1 MRLTRPPP
9 GAPETFGYT
18 SASNSQLVE
27 NAIIAPARGIRT
39 DHVLRTPTKIL
50 LLCLALTS
58 VVACSG
64 RKNRQVEDAGG
75 PGVMY
80 EKGYTA
86 MNSSNYAGAIQY
98 YKGLESRYPFS
109 PEARQAQLDLI
120 YLYFRSQQPE
130 QAVDAA
136 QQFEKENPTHERIDY
151 CLYMRGRIY
160 FEKEPNVLE
169 KLFKVDL
176 SARPPKDTLRSFGIF
191 QELIR
196 RFPNSEYVPDAR
208 QRMTY
213 LRNRLASYE
222 NYVAKYYV
230 KRGAYVAAIN
240 RAKYALEHY
249 PEAPELEDSLQIL
262 VDAYEQLGMEDLAA
276 DARRVLKETYG
287 EEAATAK
294 L

>member
-1 MRLTRPPP
+1 MRLTRHPP
-9 GAPETFGYT
+9 GRPETFGYT
-18 SASNSQLVE
+18 APSKSQPVE
-27 NAIIAPARGIRT
+27 TAIIAPARAIRT
-39 DHVLRTPTKIL
+39 DHVLRTPFNVL
-50 LLCLALTS
+50 LLSLALTALT
-58 VVACSG
+58 ACH
-64 RKNRQVEDAGG
+64 RNKTVEDAGG
-75 PGVMY
+75 PAVMY
-80 EKGYTA
+80 EKGYGA
-86 MNSSNYAGAIQY
+86 MNASNYAGAIQY

-130 QAVDAA
+130 QAIDAA

-151 CLYMRGRIY
+151 CLYMRGRIL
-160 FEKEPNVLE
+160 FEKDPNILE

-176 SARPPKDTLRSFGIF
+176 SMRPPKETLRSFGVF

-208 QRMTY
+208 QRMTF

-222 NYVAKYYV
+222 NHVARYYV

-249 PEAPELEDSLQIL
+249 PEAPELEDTLQIL
-262 VDAYEQLGMEDLAA
+262 VAAYEQLGMADLAA
-276 DARRVLKETYG
+276 DARRVLRETYG

>member
-1 MRLTRPPP
+1 MRLTSHPP
-9 GAPETFGYT
+9 GRPETFGYT
-18 SASNSQLVE
+18 SASKSQPVE
-27 NAIIAPARGIRT
+27 NAIIAPARGVRT
-39 DHVLRTPTKIL
+39 DYVLRTPLKIL
-50 LLCLALTS
+50 LLSLALTS

-64 RKNRQVEDAGG
+64 RKNRQIEDAGG
-75 PGVMY
+75 PAVMY
-80 EKGYTA
+80 EKGYAA

-130 QAVDAA
+130 QAIDAA

-160 FEKEPNVLE
+160 FEKDPNILE
-169 KLFKVDL
+169 RLFKVDL
-176 SARPPKDTLRSFGIF
+176 SQRPPKDTLRSFGIF

-208 QRMTY
+208 QRMTF
-213 LRNRLASYE
+213 LRNRLAAYE
-222 NYVAKYYV
+222 NHVAKYYV

-249 PEAPELEDSLQIL
+249 PEAPELEDTLQIL
-262 VDAYEQLGMEDLAA
+262 VSAYEQLGMEDLAA
-276 DARRVLKETYG
+276 DARRVLRETYG

>member
-1 MRLTRPPP
+1 MRLTRHPP
-9 GAPETFGYT
+9 GGPETFGYT
-18 SASNSQLVE
+18 APSNSQPDQT
-27 NAIIAPARGIRT
+27 AIIAPARSIRT
-39 DHVLRTPTKIL
+39 DHVLRTSANVL
-50 LLCLALTS
+50 LLSLALTALA
-58 VVACSG
+58 ACG
-64 RKNRQVEDAGG
+64 RKGNTVEDAGG
-75 PGVMY
+75 PAVMY
-80 EKGYTA
+80 EKGYSA
-86 MNSSNYAGAIQY
+86 MNASNYAGAIQY
-98 YKGLESRYPFS
+98 YKGLESRFPFS
-109 PEARQAQLDLI
+109 PEAKQAQLDLV
-120 YLYFRSQQPE
+120 YLFFRSQQPE
-130 QAVDAA
+130 QAIDAA

-160 FEKEPNVLE
+160 FEKDPNILE

-176 SARPPKDTLRSFGIF
+176 SMRPPKDTIRSFGIF

-208 QRMTY
+208 QRMTF

-222 NYVAKYYV
+222 NHVAKYYM

-249 PEAPELEDSLQIL
+249 PEAPELEDTLQIL
-262 VDAYEQLGMEDLAA
+262 VGSYEELGMRDLAA
-276 DARRVLKETYG
+276 DARRVLRETYG